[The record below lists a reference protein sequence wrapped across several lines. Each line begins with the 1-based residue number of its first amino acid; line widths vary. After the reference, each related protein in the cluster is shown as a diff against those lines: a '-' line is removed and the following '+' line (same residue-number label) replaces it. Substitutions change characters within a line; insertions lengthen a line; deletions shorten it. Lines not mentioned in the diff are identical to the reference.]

1 MNSPFM
7 LTGRDEVVV
16 RGDGNCFYRA
26 VSLWKDGNTDRNH
39 TKLREIVNK
48 VLAKF
53 PDAFEPFLFMSTS
66 VTDHVKKSQKEGT
79 WAETVDI
86 VACATLFQ
94 RTISMAF
101 ILYLRHNG

>member
-53 PDAFEPFLFMSTS
+53 PGAFEPFLFMSTS
-66 VTDHVKKSQKEGT
+66 VTDHVKKSQKELGQKL
-79 WAETVDI
+79 W
-86 VACATLFQ
+86 TLLPVPHC
-94 RTISMAF
+94 SNALSPF